1 MKYPQTVPENKQ
13 GRTFTN
19 SLYENSIIQI
29 QKRKDIRIKNTDKP
43 IPFINIDAKLIN
55 KIL

>member
-1 MKYPQTVPENKQ
+1 MNYTQTVPENKQ

-29 QKRKDIRIKNTDKP
+29 QKRKDIRVKNTDKP